1 MMVTD
6 LFSPLTLPKGT
17 VLANR
22 FVLSPMVTNSS
33 TAAGL
38 VTPADLAYAQ
48 RRAASA
54 PLQITGAA
62 YVDPAGQLFEYG
74 FSVAEDTTIPGL
86 TQLAGAMQSQGAK
99 AVLQLTHAGRFS
111 SHTLAR
117 DGFVYGPSPM
127 QLRSPIPHE
136 VRELTAQQLEEL
148 VEAYAAA
155 TRRAIRAGFAGVE
168 VSSAQRLLIQ
178 TFFSTFSNQRQDAYG
193 CQSLA
198 SRAKLT
204 LDIFRAVQAVIDAEA
219 PPGFILGFRATP
231 EETRGASI
239 GYTIEDFSSL
249 VSWVLDIAELD
260 YLALA
265 SWGHDVFRNR
275 VRSAGPDQGRLVTQV
290 IRERFGHRVPIM
302 ATGGINTPDKCL
314 EALETADLIGLS
326 TPFLVDPE
334 FAQKIE
340 SHQDDQIELLIK
352 PDKLERLAIPQAAFK
367 DIVPLMDYG
376 ESLPDQS
383 RQIFRGLAANYDK
396 EEQP

>member
-1 MMVTD
+1 MATD
-6 LFSPLTLPKGT
+6 LFNPLTLPNGT

-86 TQLAGAMQSQGAK
+86 TQLATAMQSQGAK

-127 QLRSPIPHE
+127 QLHSPFPHE

-178 TFFSTFSNQRQDAYG
+178 TFFSTFSNQRTDAYG
-193 CQSLA
+193 CQSLE

-204 LDIFRAVQAVIDAEA
+204 LDIFRAVQAVIKTEA
-219 PPGFILGFRATP
+219 PSGFILGFRATP

-239 GYTIEDFSSL
+239 GYAIEDFSTL
-249 VSWVLDIAELD
+249 LTWLLDIAELD

-275 VRSAGPDQGRLVTQV
+275 VRSAGPDQGRLVTEV
-290 IRERFGHRVPIM
+290 IREQVGDRVPIM
-302 ATGGINTPDKCL
+302 ATGGVNTPDKCL

-340 SHQDDQIELLIK
+340 SHQADQIELLIK
-352 PDKLERLAIPQAAFK
+352 PDKLEHLAIPQAAFK

-383 RQIFRGLAANYDK
+383 RAVFRGLAANYDK